1 MKPIKLISESDLSYF
16 MKPKTVDDVESHMNS
31 LILIRKHIYMDTGVS
46 NKYFVRLYYNPS
58 DNSTTY
64 KVSSNAIGLEAIRN
78 IVNKHKIFDG
88 GSESDSSTYISFY
101 YE

>member
-31 LILIRKHIYMDTGVS
+31 LILIRKHIDMDSGVS
-46 NKYFVRLYYNPS
+46 KKYFVRLYDNPS